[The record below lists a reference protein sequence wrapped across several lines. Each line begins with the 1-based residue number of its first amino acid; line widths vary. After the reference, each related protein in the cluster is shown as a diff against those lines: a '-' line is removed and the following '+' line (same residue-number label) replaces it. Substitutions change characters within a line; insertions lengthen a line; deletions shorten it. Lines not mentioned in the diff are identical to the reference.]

1 MKNQKISPSIE
12 VSIFTIQDQ
21 AVTTPQIQEDIMK
34 EPVDGKFRLYANK
47 DETYYYGD
55 FTIMALLMVTDI
67 N

>member
-12 VSIFTIQDQ
+12 ISIFTIQNQ
-21 AVTTPQIQEDIMK
+21 AVTTPQIQEDIMQ
-34 EPVDGKFRLYANK
+34 EAVDGKCRLYATK